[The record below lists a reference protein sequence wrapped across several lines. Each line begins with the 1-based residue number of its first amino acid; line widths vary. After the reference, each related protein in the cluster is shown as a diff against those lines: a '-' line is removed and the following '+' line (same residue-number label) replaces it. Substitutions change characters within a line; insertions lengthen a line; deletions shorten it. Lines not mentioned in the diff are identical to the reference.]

1 MSKLLIALF
10 AVVVTSGLAAQTA
23 PPCADT
29 ERTPTGRAVHY
40 GSGCAI
46 DDGRANRAPAI
57 RECAA
62 IETGRK
68 VVQGR
73 KDEARQG
80 HDQVEPESRELLGPG
95 GDVLHARTDGGAVE
109 GGIATKHR
117 AQHEAGTATARERT
131 SAKVDSVDRMRIC
144 HQSLDESNGER
155 YA

>member
-1 MSKLLIALF
+1 MSKLPIALI

-23 PPCADT
+23 PPAPTPNERRQTVRSTT
-29 ERTPTGRAVHY
+29 EAAAASTTGAQ
-40 GSGCAI
+40 
-46 DDGRANRAPAI
+46 
-57 RECAA
+57 
-62 IETGRK
+62 T
-68 VVQGR
+68 
-73 KDEARQG
+73 ARQQSANVQQSKQVARLSKEENTKLAK
-80 HDQVEPESRELLGPG
+80 DTTKVEPESRELLGPG